1 MPRPDIDVNEL
12 PFPAWQLIEPE
23 WYPDGGK
30 KFPFLTL
37 ITGRGCNNAC
47 TFCRD
52 PQLMYGYKLR
62 SRRADLV
69 VAEMEYDL
77 KLHPQIR
84 EIMFETD
91 TFAADRQHVIDVCN
105 LIIEKGINKRISWS
119 CNMRVNTDL
128 ASCL

>member
-1 MPRPDIDVNEL
+1 MLDQGRQGNQEFASPEVDVNEL
-12 PFPAWQLIEPE
+12 PFPAWQLIQPE

-52 PQLMYGYKLR
+52 PQLMYGYKVR
-62 SRRADLV
+62 SRSAELV

-77 KLHPQIR
+77 KLHPQIAR
-84 EIMFETD
+84 
-91 TFAADRQHVIDVCN
+91 
-105 LIIEKGINKRISWS
+105 
-119 CNMRVNTDL
+119 
-128 ASCL
+128 SCLRPTPLPQTNNTSSMSVI